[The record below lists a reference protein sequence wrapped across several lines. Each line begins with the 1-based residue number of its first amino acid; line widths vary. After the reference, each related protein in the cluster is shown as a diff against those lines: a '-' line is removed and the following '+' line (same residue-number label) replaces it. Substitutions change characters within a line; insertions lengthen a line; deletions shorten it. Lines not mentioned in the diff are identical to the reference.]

1 MKHVI
6 ILLFLLA
13 SVVDRGMAQE
23 IIWQN
28 TIGGDEVDEL
38 ESVVQTADGGFI
50 LGGSSGSNISGDK
63 TENRVGLMDYWIV
76 KTDTSGSIQWQK
88 TIGGIDQDYL
98 ISIAQ
103 TADNGYILG
112 GYSLSGISGNKTEV
126 SYGDYDYWV
135 VKLDSAG
142 IIQWQKTIGGSAAE
156 LLQSVQQTPDG
167 GYIIAGS
174 SESGI
179 SGNKTEDSNG
189 QWDYWIIKLSVNGT
203 IQWQN
208 TIGGNSTDYL
218 FSVTQTVDG
227 GYLLGGRS
235 ESNISGDKTAN
246 NKGGSDYWMVKVS
259 STGSIEWD
267 KTIGGNGYD
276 VLAKV
281 LTMPDHG
288 FLLCGSSFSNIS
300 GDKTEDGKGGNDYW
314 IVKTDSSGSILW
326 QKTIGGNLA
335 DFLYD
340 ACLTND
346 GGFIAGG
353 LTNSGLSGNKTEVLT
368 GANVWY
374 DFWIVKVDSSGNIQ
388 WQNTIGG
395 YRDDQFRSIIET
407 NSGDYL
413 IGGYSKSDI
422 SGDKSENTIGP
433 TLGQADYWLMKVNG
447 QMNQISGKAFIDIN
461 SDGFQ
466 DLSEPAAP
474 HLKIIEFVAP
484 RLGFTDSD
492 GNYVISVRDQGNYEI
507 SAENLNYYNSIPLLH
522 AVSFSGSNQTD
533 SLNDFSLQASSA
545 FNDLCLSVTPSTP
558 FRPGF
563 NASYVISYEN
573 VGTTVINNAS
583 VVFYPDN
590 NISFVSSS
598 VTPSN
603 IFPDSIIWN
612 IGALTPFQSGNIVVT
627 VSVNV
632 GVAIGTVINSGAVIY
647 PVAGDANPNCNT
659 HYWEV
664 FVTGSFDPND
674 ILVDRDTLYNYEIS
688 NPPYLEY
695 IIRFQNTGN
704 DTAFTVKIL
713 NPLDTTKLQLN
724 TLEFVASSH
733 PVDMRFV
740 YHESN
745 MEFLFSNILLPDSNV
760 NEPMSHGFVRYR
772 IKPKTTLAVGDIIG
786 NNAYIYFDFNDPIAT
801 NTAITKVVLP
811 TGVATAVAVVEWNVY
826 PNPASGD
833 VKVSFTLKQ
842 DAVVKSEL
850 FNTTGQLVFS
860 EQSNYAYGSHEM
872 RLPVADLPK
881 GVYYI
886 RLSVNGNV
894 MVKKVVRI

>member
-1 MKHVI
+1 MKRFVVVLLLILSVTEQSLSQEIIWQRTIGGSLSDNLKSVI
-6 ILLFLLA
+6 PTLDGGYALSGTSSSPVSGEKNESSNGDDDFWIVKLD
-13 SVVDRGMAQE
+13 SIGNIQWQNSIGGVIDDRTPVIRQNPDGSYIVGGSSMSGISGDKTEQAIGGFDYWVLKLDGSGN

-28 TIGGDEVDEL
+28 TIGG
-38 ESVVQTADGGFI
+38 SQTDMLTDIKRTSDGGYI
-50 LGGSSGSNISGDK
+50 IAGYSNSSISGDK
-63 TENRVGLMDYWIV
+63 TEN
-76 KTDTSGSIQWQK
+76 SP
-88 TIGGIDQDYL
+88 
-98 ISIAQ
+98 
-103 TADNGYILG
+103 
-112 GYSLSGISGNKTEV
+112 GN
-126 SYGDYDYWV
+126 
-135 VKLDSAG
+135 
-142 IIQWQKTIGGSAAE
+142 
-156 LLQSVQQTPDG
+156 
-167 GYIIAGS
+167 
-174 SESGI
+174 
-179 SGNKTEDSNG
+179 
-189 QWDYWIIKLSVNGT
+189 
-203 IQWQN
+203 
-208 TIGGNSTDYL
+208 
-218 FSVTQTVDG
+218 F
-227 GYLLGGRS
+227 
-235 ESNISGDKTAN
+235 
-246 NKGGSDYWMVKVS
+246 
-259 STGSIEWD
+259 
-267 KTIGGNGYD
+267 
-276 VLAKV
+276 
-281 LTMPDHG
+281 
-288 FLLCGSSFSNIS
+288 
-300 GDKTEDGKGGNDYW
+300 
-314 IVKTDSSGSILW
+314 
-326 QKTIGGNLA
+326 
-335 DFLYD
+335 
-340 ACLTND
+340 
-346 GGFIAGG
+346 
-353 LTNSGLSGNKTEVLT
+353 
-368 GANVWY
+368 
-374 DFWIVKVDSSGNIQ
+374 DFWIVKLDGSGNIQ

-395 YRDDQFRSIIET
+395 TGGDWAYSVDECDDGNFIIGGHSYSPVGFDKTEPSRGGMDYWVVKIDVNGNKLWDRT
-407 NSGDYL
+407 FGGVFAEQLNSTFQTADGGFILAGTSFSGISFDKTVPNSGGQDIWIIKLDTNGDPVWQQGYGGTDDDVATVIHEKDDKFF
-413 IGGYSKSDI
+413 IGGYSYSGIGGQKTELGQGLADYWIICTNSAGYILWQNNIGGSSSDLFTDLNLTPDGNLI
-422 SGDKSENTIGP
+422 AGGYSSSPVSGDKTEVSRGST
-433 TLGQADYWLMKVNG
+433 DYWIIKLTERFNLATGVVY
-447 QMNQISGKAFIDIN
+447 A
-461 SDGFQ
+461 
-466 DLSEPAAP
+466 DLNLNNTRDPSEPAIAHHKIEDNP
-474 HLKIIEFVAP
+474 SGRQIFSLNNGLYNMTYFQPGNSSLSADAINYFTSNPANHLVSLA
-484 RLGFTDSD
+484 TM
-492 GNYVISVRDQGNYEI
+492 
-507 SAENLNYYNSIPLLH
+507 PLI
-522 AVSFSGSNQTD
+522 D
-533 SLNDFSLQASSA
+533 SLNHFA
-545 FNDLCLSVTPSTP
+545 FQPNGVINDLCLTITPTTA

-563 NASYVISYEN
+563 NAGYVISYEN

-724 TLEFVASSH
+724 SLEFVASSH
-733 PVDMRFV
+733 PVDMLFV
-740 YHESN
+740 YHERN

-860 EQSNYAYGSHEM
+860 EQSNYAYGSHEI

-894 MVKKVVRI
+894 MVKKVVKL